1 MGYFHFAPPCVET
14 MELYRKLAVREDRQ
28 RRERLLARSL
38 EELRFADEKTYRNI
52 FPKDKRQ

>member
-14 MELYRKLAVREDRQ
+14 MELYSKLAVREDRQ

-38 EELRFADEKTYRNI
+38 EELRFADEKTY
-52 FPKDKRQ
+52 